1 MRICFNYK
9 FKIIALIMA
18 IIIPA
23 VSNQVSA
30 IDLAEFDLQVENE
43 QAILYLNSQTTEIAV
58 KLKDFDAVW
67 FSNPQNRE
75 KDSIARG
82 SVIDELSSQLL
93 FDYYTPEDV
102 RQTMNNYRNS
112 NLLDQAEIEKITDG
126 FRVKYLFGQRWASDD
141 IVPVIISRERMESKI
156 LQHLASEDQD
166 FILKQYQLIQIT
178 QIPEGYERVSVLN
191 MDKDYL
197 FGADYMLTLVG
208 EVLEGS
214 ARRNLI
220 QGAATHIVNNRED
233 YSARQEL
240 KPENFVQLKDN
251 PTYILKDRI
260 RAWDWTRLVETITAS
275 GYTPYDTQ
283 FDHEANRIDPPLEN
297 IRVFKI
303 VIEYRLDGRDL
314 VVNVP
319 VNELRFPQD
328 VEDRSRDKRQV
339 SFPLTTLSVLP
350 YFGAAHDQAEGYI
363 VIPDGSGALIY
374 LNTDK
379 RFTSSYEKI
388 IYGRDFSVTPIAS
401 MPYPGQQIHLP
412 IFGLKQDELAFL
424 AIIEEGDAIGR
435 IRADT
440 AGRTDGYNKVYTN
453 FNLRPFSQLQMYY
466 DATTT
471 YLNVYQHQIYQ
482 GNLRIRYKFLIGGE
496 ADYVGMAHRYQE
508 YLVNNY
514 GLTPLD
520 SKQPFIV
527 ELAAAIDHSEPIL
540 GVPRQ
545 VIYPLTTFE
554 QAAAVVHQL
563 MAKEISGLQIRYSG
577 WLKGGIEHFYPDKVS
592 LEPILGTNHDWKQ
605 LMRHLEANNAAFY
618 PDVSLLLVYKNRL
631 FDSFIIRTDA
641 SRFISRQAA
650 QIYPYSIATSQR
662 QQGRSPYIL
671 SPRKLSDLIDKFAQ
685 DYLKYQVN
693 NICLRD
699 FGVLLNSDYRLS
711 EHDLINRQQARYLLE
726 NGVKTLA
733 EEYELKLMTDG
744 ANSYVLPY
752 VSTAVNVPLTASSLH
767 IIDQGIPFL
776 PIVLSGYWHYTGEA
790 INLAENMRQALL
802 KTLETGAGQY
812 YIGTFTPSSLLKRTD
827 FDYLYAVH
835 YGDWLDDAVDFYL
848 ETEELLEKIK
858 GQRIVDHRRLAP
870 EVFSTTYESGVTVIV
885 NYNQHRVILDSCII
899 EGESFIK
906 VEGDPDEK

>member
-1 MRICFNYK
+1 MRSCLRNKLMITVLVIGITILTVYNQT
-9 FKIIALIMA
+9 IA
-18 IIIPA
+18 
-23 VSNQVSA
+23 N
-30 IDLAEFDLQVENE
+30 DLAVFDLQVENE

-67 FSNPQNRE
+67 FSNPPNRE

-82 SVIDELSSQLL
+82 GVIDELNSQLL

-102 RQTMNNYRNS
+102 RHTMNSYRNS
-112 NLLDQAEIEKITDG
+112 NLLDQAKVEEIANG
-126 FRVKYLFGQRWASDD
+126 FRVEYLFGQRWASDD
-141 IVPVIISRERMESKI
+141 IVPVMISKERMESKI
-156 LQHLASEDQD
+156 LQPLAPEDQE

-178 QIPEGYERVSVLN
+178 QVPEGYERVSVLN
-191 MDKDYL
+191 MDKDSL

-208 EVLEGS
+208 EVLEGT

-220 QGAATHIVNNRED
+220 QVVATHIVNNRED
-233 YSARQEL
+233 YSARQDL
-240 KPENFVQLKDN
+240 KPENFVQLKNN

-260 RAWDWTRLVETITAS
+260 RAWDWTKLVEAIAAS

-283 FDHEANRIDPPLEN
+283 FDHEENVIDPPVEN
-297 IRVFKI
+297 IRIFKL
-303 VIEYRLDGRDL
+303 VIEYQLDGGDL
-314 VVNVP
+314 IVNVP
-319 VNELRFPQD
+319 VSELRFPQD

-350 YFGAAHDQAEGYI
+350 YFGAAHDQAAGYI

-379 RFTSSYEKI
+379 RFTSSYEKA
-388 IYGRDFSVTPIAS
+388 IYGRDFSIRPIAN
-401 MPYPGQQIHLP
+401 MPHPGEQIHLP
-412 IFGLKQDELAFL
+412 IFGLKQDDLAFL
-424 AIIEEGDAIGR
+424 AIIEEGDALGR

-453 FNLRPFSQLQMYY
+453 FNLRPLAQLQMNY
-466 DATTT
+466 DGNTT

-482 GNLRIRYKFLIGGE
+482 GNLRIRYTFLTGDE

-514 GLTPLD
+514 GLAPLNVR
-520 SKQPFIV
+520 QPFIV
-527 ELAAAIDHSEPIL
+527 ELVAAIDHTEPIL

-545 VIYPLTTFE
+545 VIYPLTTFG
-554 QAAAVVHQL
+554 QAAAIVDELV
-563 MAKEISGLQIRYSG
+563 ANNISELQIRYSG
-577 WLKGGIEHFYPDKVS
+577 WLKGGIEHFYPDTVS
-592 LEPILGTNHDWKQ
+592 LGTMLGTNQEWEQ
-605 LMRHLEANNAAFY
+605 LIKHLESNNAAFY

-631 FDSFIIRTDA
+631 FDSFTVRTDA
-641 SRFISRQAA
+641 SRFITRQAA
-650 QIYPYSIATSQR
+650 QIYPYNIATSQR

-671 SPRKLSDLIDKFAQ
+671 SPRKLSDLIKKFTQ
-685 DYLKYQVN
+685 DYLKCQLKN
-693 NICLRD
+693 LCLRD
-699 FGVLLNSDYRLS
+699 FGVLLNSDYRLN
-711 EHDLINRQQARYLLE
+711 ERDLIQRQQARNLLE

-733 EEYELKLMTDG
+733 KDYELKLMTDG

-752 VSTAVNVPLTASSLH
+752 VETVVNVPLTTSALH

-776 PIVLSGYWHYTGEA
+776 PIVLSGYWHYTGAA
-790 INLAENMRQALL
+790 INLTDNLRRSLL

-827 FDYLYAVH
+827 FEHLCAVH
-835 YGDWLDDAVDFYL
+835 YQDWLDDAVDFYL
-848 ETEELLEKIK
+848 ETEELLDEIK
-858 GQRIVDHRRLAP
+858 GQRIIDHQCLAP
-870 EVFSTTYESGVTVIV
+870 EVYAATYESGVTVIV
-885 NYNQHRVILDSCII
+885 NYNRHQAVINNYLI

-906 VEGDPDEK
+906 VEGDPNEK